1 MMIRLAIII
10 IGITSAALEA
20 AEPLRGPEVTYAVWQ
35 QNSEPELTANQ
46 SGLTSKNKSLTRQR
60 TLNLDIPIP
69 VAFWIAMPFMTVRYL
84 DRTNAQVF
92 ASEQKYGVGLLH
104 HAAEGDPAWRLDV
117 ERVGAIQATPAHHT
131 RFIVN
136 LVKYLPSLR
145 LRPSDT
151 TFSWSGLNVF
161 WKAGHKALIIPEVG
175 WTRRG
180 PDGLYVDLIVPKHA
194 FLGFR
199 GSILE
204 ITAGVEQALRHIK
217 PLAKETSDAWV
228 IERQARL
235 ILGAKYVTADCGELI
250 FGFSTIKGLAHLAK
264 LEGHQTG
271 SGKDYPL
278 GFEVSMQWV
287 PN

>member
-35 QNSEPELTANQ
+35 QNSEPELTGHQ
-46 SGLTSKNKSLTRQR
+46 SGLTLKNKSLTRQR

-69 VAFWIAMPFMTVRYL
+69 VALWIAMPFMTVRYL

-104 HAAEGDPAWRLDV
+104 HAAEGEPAWRLDL
-117 ERVGAIQATPAHHT
+117 ERVGAIQAKPAHHT

-136 LVKYLPSLR
+136 LVKFLPSLR

-151 TFSWSGLNVF
+151 TFSWTGLNVF
-161 WKAGHKALIIPEVG
+161 WKAGHKALVIPEVG

-194 FLGFR
+194 FIGFR

-204 ITAGVEQALRHIK
+204 ITTGVEQELRHIK
-217 PLAKETSDAWV
+217 PVAKETSDSWF

-235 ILGAKYVTADCGELI
+235 TLGAKYVTADYSELI

-264 LEGHQTG
+264 LEGQQTR
-271 SGKDYPL
+271 SGQDYPL